1 MSKTVKTAKSAVR
14 TRRRPM
20 SKDVICFKGI
30 GYPLIFAA
38 AALCLVPFL
47 IVIGSSFTSESY
59 IIRNG
64 YSIWP
69 GDWSLESYQTI
80 FRSPMAII
88 RAYGVTIFVTVVGT
102 VLSVFLN
109 TMAGYVLQ
117 RKDFSWRN
125 KFSFYYFFTTLFS
138 GGLMPWYMLCVKYLH
153 LKDSIWSM
161 ILPGLISVWNIL
173 LVKGFMGG
181 IPYEMT
187 ESAKIDGA
195 GDFSIFLRLIWPLSK
210 PVVATIGLFTALMY
224 WNDWYNS
231 MLFINNS
238 NLYSLQYQLYK
249 LINDARELRRIA
261 EESGIVVDS
270 VPIES
275 MKMALTVVV
284 TGPIVLLYP
293 FIQKYFV
300 KGLTLGAVKG

>member
-1 MSKTVKTAKSAVR
+1 MKIIRCSEKGGKTMRKKIISRDVLVFKAV
-14 TRRRPM
+14 
-20 SKDVICFKGI
+20 
-30 GYPLIFAA
+30 GYPLIFLFAA
-38 AALCLVPFL
+38 VCLIPFL
-47 IVIGSSFTSESY
+47 IVIGSSFTAESY

-64 YSIWP
+64 YSILP
-69 GDWSLESYQTI
+69 KEWSIESYATI

-88 RAYGVTIFVTVVGT
+88 RAYGVTIFVTTAGT

-117 RKDFSWRN
+117 RKDFEWRN
-125 KFSFYYFFTTLFS
+125 KLSFFYFFTTLFS
-138 GGLMPWYMLCVKYLH
+138 GGLMPWYIMCVKYLH
-153 LKDSIWSM
+153 LKDSIWAM
-161 ILPGLISVWNIL
+161 ILPGIVSVWNIL
-173 LVKGFMGG
+173 LVKGFMAG
-181 IPYEMT
+181 IPFEMT

-210 PVVATIGLFTALMY
+210 PVIATIGLFTALTY

-231 MLFINNS
+231 MLFINNDH
-238 NLYSLQYQLYK
+238 LYSLQYQLYK
-249 LINDARELRRIA
+249 LLNDARVLRQLA
-261 EESGIVVDS
+261 SEAGIVVDT

-293 FIQKYFV
+293 FVQRYFI

>member
-1 MSKTVKTAKSAVR
+1 MRKKIISRDVLVFKAV
-14 TRRRPM
+14 
-20 SKDVICFKGI
+20 
-30 GYPLIFAA
+30 GYPLIFLFVAV
-38 AALCLVPFL
+38 CLIPFL
-47 IVIGSSFTSESY
+47 IVIGSSFTAESY

-64 YSIWP
+64 YSILP
-69 GDWSLESYQTI
+69 KEWSIESYATI

-88 RAYGVTIFVTVVGT
+88 RAYGVTIFVTTAGT

-117 RKDFSWRN
+117 RKDFEWRN
-125 KFSFYYFFTTLFS
+125 KLSFFYFFTTLFS
-138 GGLMPWYMLCVKYLH
+138 GGLMPWYIMCVKYLH
-153 LKDSIWSM
+153 LKDSIWAM
-161 ILPGLISVWNIL
+161 ILPGIVSVWNIL
-173 LVKGFMGG
+173 LVKGFMAG
-181 IPYEMT
+181 IPFEMT

-210 PVVATIGLFTALMY
+210 PVIATIGLFTALTY

-231 MLFINNS
+231 MLFINNDH
-238 NLYSLQYQLYK
+238 LYSLQYQLYK
-249 LINDARELRRIA
+249 LLNDARVLRQLA
-261 EESGIVVDS
+261 SEAGIVVDT

-293 FIQKYFV
+293 FVQRYFI

>member
-1 MSKTVKTAKSAVR
+1 MRKKIISRDVLVFKAV
-14 TRRRPM
+14 
-20 SKDVICFKGI
+20 
-30 GYPLIFAA
+30 GYPLIFLFAA
-38 AALCLVPFL
+38 VCLIPFL
-47 IVIGSSFTSESY
+47 IVIGSSFTAESY

-64 YSIWP
+64 YSILP
-69 GDWSLESYQTI
+69 KEWSIESYATI
-80 FRSPMAII
+80 SRSPMAII
-88 RAYGVTIFVTVVGT
+88 RAYGVTIFVTIAGT

-117 RKDFSWRN
+117 RKDFEWRN
-125 KFSFYYFFTTLFS
+125 KLSFFYFFTTLFS
-138 GGLMPWYMLCVKYLH
+138 GGLMPWYIMCVKYLH
-153 LKDSIWSM
+153 LKDSIWAM
-161 ILPGLISVWNIL
+161 ILPGIVSVWNIL
-173 LVKGFMGG
+173 LVKGFMAG
-181 IPYEMT
+181 IPFEMT

-210 PVVATIGLFTALMY
+210 PVIATIGLFTALTY

-231 MLFINNS
+231 MLFINNDH
-238 NLYSLQYQLYK
+238 LYSLQYQLYK
-249 LINDARELRRIA
+249 LLNDARVLRQLA
-261 EESGIVVDS
+261 SEAGIVVDT

-293 FIQKYFV
+293 FVQRYFI

>member
-1 MSKTVKTAKSAVR
+1 MRKKIISRDVLVFKAV
-14 TRRRPM
+14 
-20 SKDVICFKGI
+20 
-30 GYPLIFAA
+30 GYPLIFLFAA
-38 AALCLVPFL
+38 VCLIPFL
-47 IVIGSSFTSESY
+47 IVIGSSFTAESY
-59 IIRNG
+59 IVRNG
-64 YSIWP
+64 YSILP
-69 GDWSLESYQTI
+69 KEWSIESYATI

-88 RAYGVTIFVTVVGT
+88 RAYGVTIFVTTAGT

-117 RKDFSWRN
+117 RKDFEWRN
-125 KFSFYYFFTTLFS
+125 KLSFFYFFTTLFS
-138 GGLMPWYMLCVKYLH
+138 GGLMPWYIMCVKYLH
-153 LKDSIWSM
+153 LKDSIWAM
-161 ILPGLISVWNIL
+161 ILPGIVSVWNIL
-173 LVKGFMGG
+173 LVKGFMAG
-181 IPYEMT
+181 IPFEMT

-210 PVVATIGLFTALMY
+210 PVIATIGLFTALTY

-231 MLFINNS
+231 MLFINNDH
-238 NLYSLQYQLYK
+238 LYSLQYQLYK
-249 LINDARELRRIA
+249 LLNDARVLRQLA
-261 EESGIVVDS
+261 SEAGIVVDT

-293 FIQKYFV
+293 FVQRYFI

>member
-1 MSKTVKTAKSAVR
+1 MRKKIISRDVLVFKAV
-14 TRRRPM
+14 
-20 SKDVICFKGI
+20 
-30 GYPLIFAA
+30 GYPLIFLFAA
-38 AALCLVPFL
+38 VCLIPFL
-47 IVIGSSFTSESY
+47 IVIGSSFTAESY

-64 YSIWP
+64 YSILP
-69 GDWSLESYQTI
+69 KEWSIESYATI

-88 RAYGVTIFVTVVGT
+88 RAYGVTIFVTTAGT

-117 RKDFSWRN
+117 RKDFEWRN
-125 KFSFYYFFTTLFS
+125 KLSFFYFFTTLFS
-138 GGLMPWYMLCVKYLH
+138 GGLMPWYIMCVKYLH
-153 LKDSIWSM
+153 LKDSIWAM
-161 ILPGLISVWNIL
+161 ILPGIVSVWNIL
-173 LVKGFMGG
+173 LVKGFMAG
-181 IPYEMT
+181 IPFEMT

-210 PVVATIGLFTALMY
+210 PVIATIGLFTALTY

-231 MLFINNS
+231 MLFINNDQ
-238 NLYSLQYQLYK
+238 LYSLQYQLYK
-249 LINDARELRRIA
+249 LLNDARVLRQLA
-261 EESGIVVDS
+261 SEAGIVVDT

-293 FIQKYFV
+293 FVQRYFI

>member
-1 MSKTVKTAKSAVR
+1 
-14 TRRRPM
+14 M

-117 RKDFSWRN
+117 RKDFGWRN